1 MKGHLLKAAEGG
13 NAEAQFNLAVICENG
28 WIDSRYVVEGDR
40 REAMRWLN
48 AAAEQGLPRAQIK
61 LAEIYAGESP
71 QTGKF
76 GEGLRMVSVGSCRP
90 ERHPSPKCAERL
102 PAHLGSADAGPDSEG
117 QALCGGVDGKGPHRK
132 ARERARMITA
142 WIVPPIVIPALMG
155 LAIAI
160 LSVVRGL
167 QWLQ

>member
-1 MKGHLLKAAEGG
+1 
-13 NAEAQFNLAVICENG
+13 
-28 WIDSRYVVEGDR
+28 
-40 REAMRWLN
+40 MRWLN

-61 LAEIYAGESP
+61 LAEIYAGGSHKPEN
-71 QTGKF
+71 
-76 GEGLRMVSVGSCRP
+76 SVKACGWYLLTYCRP

-117 QALCGGVDGKGPHRK
+117 QALCGGLDGKGPHRK